1 MFAMGGGKAL
11 KALNMQSRGGPGAEH
26 DGDPGGVVFQS
37 SRILSTDRGGI
48 RLSFHQ
54 STELT
59 ENIKIKIKF

>member
-1 MFAMGGGKAL
+1 MFAMGGGGPQGPEYAEP
-11 KALNMQSRGGPGAEH
+11 RGPGAEH